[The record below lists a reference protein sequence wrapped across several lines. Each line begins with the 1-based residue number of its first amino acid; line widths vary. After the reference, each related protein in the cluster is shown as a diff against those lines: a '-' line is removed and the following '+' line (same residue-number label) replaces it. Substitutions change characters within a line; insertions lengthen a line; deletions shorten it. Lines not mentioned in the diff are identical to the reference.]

1 MRTIQNM
8 IDEIQVLKHLEANTL
23 IPIADFISSY
33 VNTLSSDEIFFALEG
48 LSIQELLEFINQ
60 IPIGEELCCS
70 FHFGQCII
78 KCLLLYSVIDL
89 IHTPPQINNLDDFS
103 G

>member
-33 VNTLSSDEIFFALEG
+33 VNTLSSDEIYFALEG
-48 LSIQELLEFINQ
+48 LPIQELLEFINQ
-60 IPIGEELCCS
+60 TPIGEELCCG
-70 FHFGQCII
+70 FHYAQCII

-89 IHTPPQINNLDDFS
+89 IHAPPQINILDDFS